1 MADFQT
7 QLRGV
12 LADRHSPEAAAFF
25 QTLLRYVHRRVAV
38 LAYGRCEGLISEAD
52 QEEILAEVMFQMMSG
67 SLARFRGE
75 SLPQLLAFVRTATD
89 RITWRTAERKLRERN
104 AVERITDDRDA
115 RWTMAQVRAPDAS
128 AEVSPESP
136 LPPDD
141 QTYLIAL
148 LQAGSK
154 ADLARVAGVSRAA
167 VTQRIQRIRDRIDSL
182 APRQRAA
189 HEAWLGH
196 QATAVLE
203 AVNDG

>member
-1 MADFQT
+1 M
-7 QLRGV
+7 LK
-12 LADRHSPEAAAFF
+12 LPSP
-25 QTLLRYVHRRVAV
+25 AV
-38 LAYGRCEGLISEAD
+38 
-52 QEEILAEVMFQMMSG
+52 
-67 SLARFRGE
+67 
-75 SLPQLLAFVRTATD
+75 
-89 RITWRTAERKLRERN
+89 RERN

-136 LPPDD
+136 LPPED

-203 AVNDG
+203 AVNEG